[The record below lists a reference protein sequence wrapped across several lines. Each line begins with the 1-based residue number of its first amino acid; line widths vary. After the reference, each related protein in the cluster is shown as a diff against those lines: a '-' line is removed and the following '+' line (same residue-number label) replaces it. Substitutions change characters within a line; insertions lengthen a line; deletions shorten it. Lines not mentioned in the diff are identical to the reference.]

1 MMKLRIHWLL
11 AALLLLPSIASGQFY
26 FGKNK
31 VQYQPFDWKVLA
43 TQHFR
48 IYFNDQE
55 SDLAEIAA
63 AAAEESYDLLADKFN
78 HHIFR
83 KIPLIIYSAP
93 TFFTQTNVTPTLLPE
108 SVAGFTEFFK
118 GRMVVPFN
126 GSIADFQ
133 RVIRHELVH
142 VFTFDKIPAVMS
154 QHRKLSLYGPPLWFT
169 EGLSEFW
176 SREWDSEADMV
187 MADMALEGNLRPIH
201 ELEYLSGT
209 FFMYKYGESF
219 CHFVADNYGEDKLQ
233 VIFDNWWKAKTFRQV
248 FKLTVDKSL
257 EEVGAE
263 WVYYLKKKYFPELKD
278 SDLPAQVATPLAE
291 KLFAVKPLPLNITYR
306 GASDWIAYKAN
317 KLGYSGLYM
326 RSPSTDQEVTL
337 VKGERSPAFE
347 SLHLL
352 QSKLS
357 GTDDGRI
364 VFVSKR
370 YERDVLYVYN
380 VFEEKITETFE
391 FPKLYQ
397 LLSPTWSQDGKSIVF
412 SGASA
417 RGYHDL
423 YLFSVVDSSLRR
435 LTDDIYFDTEAVIDL
450 DGSIVFSSDRC
461 SFGYAGYNNLFRLS
475 LVDSTITPLT
485 YGRFNDRAPFVS
497 EEGILFSS
505 DREGVTNTYLL
516 KREGGLFRVSNFA
529 TGAFDPC
536 LHDGK
541 LVFSGY
547 QRFGFN
553 LFSTPLDTTNLPE
566 VEVEI
571 PQYTL
576 WSPTRLSGD
585 EEVGVVDYANEF
597 SFDIAQSAIS
607 YDAVFG
613 TIGGF
618 QAVFSD
624 MLGNQM
630 YYVLLSNSASEKSE
644 LLESFNVG
652 VTYINKSHRINY
664 GIGAYHLYD
673 EHFDD
678 YEGYY
683 SERQSGV
690 QGLVSYPI
698 SKFSRVETSMFARH
712 SFKKRPL
719 FQDERHAILATNYA
733 SIIHDNSLWDI
744 SGPLDGIRA
753 NATVGLTTDF
763 YSGQIFNRLA
773 FVDLRN
779 YLRIRKYSAFATRA
793 FGFISSGEEPQRI
806 YLGGSWSLRGYDRR
820 EFYARKVLL
829 FSNELRFPL
838 IDNLFIGFP
847 FGPVGFQAI
856 RGALF
861 FDAGSA
867 WNDEFDRFYGSFGFG
882 ARVAL
887 GYMAVLRFDF
897 SKKTDF
903 QKLEPGMKFD
913 FFFGWNF

>member
-1 MMKLRIHWLL
+1 MMKLLIQLLL
-11 AALLLLPSIASGQFY
+11 AALLLLPSVASGQFY

-31 VQYQPFDWKVLA
+31 VQYQPFNWKVLA
-43 TQHFR
+43 TPHFR
-48 IYFNDQE
+48 IYFYDQE

-78 HHIFR
+78 HHMFR

-108 SVAGFTEFFK
+108 SVAGFTEFYK

-142 VFTFDKIPAVMS
+142 VFTFDKIPSVMS

-169 EGLSEFW
+169 EGLAEFW

-233 VIFDNWWKAKTFRQV
+233 VIFDNWWKTKTFRQV
-248 FKLTVDKSL
+248 FKLTVGKSL

-263 WVYYLKKKYFPELKD
+263 WVYHLKKKYFPELKD
-278 SDLPAQVATPLAE
+278 SDLPERVSTPLAE

-337 VKGERSPAFE
+337 VKVERSPAFE

-352 QSKLS
+352 QSKIS

-412 SGASA
+412 SGAST

-435 LTDDIYFDTEAVIDL
+435 LTDDIYFDTEPVIDL

-461 SFGYAGYNNLFRLS
+461 SFGYAGFSNLFRLS
-475 LVDSTITPLT
+475 LADSTITPLT

-497 EEGILFSS
+497 E
-505 DREGVTNTYLL
+505 
-516 KREGGLFRVSNFA
+516 
-529 TGAFDPC
+529 
-536 LHDGK
+536 
-541 LVFSGY
+541 
-547 QRFGFN
+547 
-553 LFSTPLDTTNLPE
+553 
-566 VEVEI
+566 
-571 PQYTL
+571 
-576 WSPTRLSGD
+576 
-585 EEVGVVDYANEF
+585 
-597 SFDIAQSAIS
+597 
-607 YDAVFG
+607 
-613 TIGGF
+613 
-618 QAVFSD
+618 
-624 MLGNQM
+624 
-630 YYVLLSNSASEKSE
+630 
-644 LLESFNVG
+644 
-652 VTYINKSHRINY
+652 
-664 GIGAYHLYD
+664 
-673 EHFDD
+673 
-678 YEGYY
+678 
-683 SERQSGV
+683 
-690 QGLVSYPI
+690 
-698 SKFSRVETSMFARH
+698 
-712 SFKKRPL
+712 
-719 FQDERHAILATNYA
+719 
-733 SIIHDNSLWDI
+733 
-744 SGPLDGIRA
+744 
-753 NATVGLTTDF
+753 
-763 YSGQIFNRLA
+763 
-773 FVDLRN
+773 
-779 YLRIRKYSAFATRA
+779 
-793 FGFISSGEEPQRI
+793 
-806 YLGGSWSLRGYDRR
+806 
-820 EFYARKVLL
+820 
-829 FSNELRFPL
+829 
-838 IDNLFIGFP
+838 
-847 FGPVGFQAI
+847 
-856 RGALF
+856 
-861 FDAGSA
+861 
-867 WNDEFDRFYGSFGFG
+867 
-882 ARVAL
+882 
-887 GYMAVLRFDF
+887 
-897 SKKTDF
+897 
-903 QKLEPGMKFD
+903 
-913 FFFGWNF
+913 